1 MFMASEW
8 FLNVAEKIYGPFD
21 AGNLKQFVQEGR
33 ITPDTLIRKGQE
45 GPWVAARQVRG
56 LFEPVSQDSPNAED
70 DLTPVEVVEVS
81 AAGSASLD
89 GGRGAPRADA
99 NAVLCN
105 RCGEP
110 AHPNQYQC
118 LACGSLLHA
127 PLPQQVPDNT
137 LGGLIPTKNAK
148 SLWAYYLGFLS
159 LFACIPLI
167 GILIGLPA
175 AVAAL
180 VMGIKARR
188 YAIEF
193 PEAKGGIHA
202 WVGILMGL
210 ASLIVGIL
218 LQTLMVIGIIANIL
232 GKR

>member
-1 MFMASEW
+1 MASEW

-21 AGNLKQFVQEGR
+21 VGNLKQFVQEGR
-33 ITPDTLIRKGQE
+33 ITPETLIRKGE
-45 GPWVAARQVRG
+45 DGPWAAARQVRG
-56 LFEPVSQDSPNAED
+56 LFEPVSQIAPKSED

-81 AAGSASLD
+81 AADSASPD
-89 GGRGAPRADA
+89 VGRGTLRADA
-99 NAVLCN
+99 NAILCN

-127 PLPQQVPDNT
+127 PLPQHAPDNT

-159 LFACIPLI
+159 LFACIPLV

-188 YAIEF
+188 YAIEN

-218 LQTLMVIGIIANIL
+218 LQTMMIFAIVANAL